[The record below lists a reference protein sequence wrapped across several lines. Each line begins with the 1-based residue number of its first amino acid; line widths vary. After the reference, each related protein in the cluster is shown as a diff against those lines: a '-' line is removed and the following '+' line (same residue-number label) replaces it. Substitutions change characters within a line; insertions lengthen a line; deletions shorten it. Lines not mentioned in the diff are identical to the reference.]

1 MSAPASEGPVEGQLE
16 GVVGRVL
23 FENRESGWTI
33 FHLQPETGARVTIVG
48 PLARVFPGESLQVSG
63 RWESDPKYGRQFR
76 ASVARSVVPESEAGT
91 RRYLASGVVPG
102 IGPELARR
110 LVERFGA
117 DTLRVLDEEP
127 DRLLEVKGIGRK
139 RLAEIKKAWVTR
151 SAERQGR
158 IFLQGHGLGPALTER
173 ILRAWGEDA
182 IRRVRREPYDL
193 VAEVRGIGF
202 RTADGLALRMGIAVD
217 APERIRA
224 GILHVLRVAADGG
237 DCYVPR
243 EQLVRGAQRALELD
257 QPGLVEKSI
266 AALAGG
272 PALVIEGDD
281 PEGRSRVYLR
291 RLHAAER
298 RVARRLAGL
307 VAATEE
313 SPDAERTSRA
323 LRQVESRLEV
333 DLASAQQDAVLRAL
347 VGRVLV
353 VTGGPGTGKTTL
365 IDALV
370 RCARMLGQRVALAA
384 PTGRAAKRM
393 EQATGH
399 PASTLHR
406 LLEYRYDTGF
416 GRGSDNPIEADL
428 LVVDEMSM
436 VDLPLM
442 DAFLAAVPTGARLL
456 LVGDADQLPPVG
468 PGAVLRDLIASERL
482 PTVRLREIY
491 RQAGESLIVTNAH
504 RVNAGKMPI
513 SAPGGESVRG
523 RESGDGG
530 GKEDFYIIEQQDA
543 ERARSI
549 VLRLV
554 TERIPQRFGLDPM
567 RDIQVLTPMHRGS
580 AGVANLNAV
589 LQDALNPGAKAAKP
603 DAPILRPGDRVMQL
617 RNDYD
622 REVFNGDIGSVVAT
636 EEEAVSV
643 EFDGRLVGY
652 DRSSLRD
659 LTLAYAISIHKSQGS
674 EYPAVVVVLLPEH
687 RIMLQRN
694 LLYTALTRAKKVA
707 VLVTTSQAL
716 RRAVEN
722 AAPSSRFTT
731 LAERIGSALQG

>member
-1 MSAPASEGPVEGQLE
+1 MSAPVSGGLFESEVA
-16 GVVGRVL
+16 GVVGRIL

-33 FHLQPETGARVTIVG
+33 FHLEQETGATVTVVG
-48 PLARVFPGESLQVSG
+48 SLAPVFPGESLQVTG

-76 ASVARSVVPESEAGT
+76 ANVARSVVPESEAGT

-110 LVERFGA
+110 LVDRFGA
-117 DTLRVLDEEP
+117 DTLRILDEEP
-127 DRLLEVKGIGRK
+127 DRLLVVKGIGRK

-173 ILRAWGEDA
+173 ILRAWGDNA
-182 IRRVRREPYDL
+182 IARVQREPYDL

-224 GILHVLRVAADGG
+224 GILHVLRAAADGG
-237 DCYVPR
+237 DCYVPQG
-243 EQLVRGAQRALELD
+243 QLVRRAQRALELER
-257 QPGLVEKSI
+257 PGLVEESI

-272 PALVIEGDD
+272 PALVVEGDN
-281 PEGRSRVYLR
+281 PEDGPRVYLR

-307 VAATEE
+307 VAAAEE
-313 SPDAERTSRA
+313 TADSERTWRA
-323 LRQVESRLEV
+323 LRQVESRLQV
-333 DLASAQQDAVLRAL
+333 ALAPAQRDAVVRAL
-347 VGRVLV
+347 LGRVLV

-370 RCARMLGQRVALAA
+370 RCAGILKQRVALAA

-416 GRGSDNPIEADL
+416 CRGPDHPIDADL

-442 DAFLAAVPTGARLL
+442 DAFLAAVPTAARLL

-482 PTVRLREIY
+482 PTVRLHEIY

-513 SAPGGESVRG
+513 SAPGAEAVPGPEAVDEPAR
-523 RESGDGG
+523 
-530 GKEDFYIIEQQDA
+530 DFYVIEQPDA
-543 ERARSI
+543 ERARDI

-554 TERIPQRFGLDPM
+554 TERIPQRFGLDSM
-567 RDIQVLTPMHRGS
+567 RDIQVLTPMHRGA
-580 AGVANLNAV
+580 AGVASLNAA
-589 LQDALNPGAKAAKP
+589 LQDALNPGASVAIP
-603 DAPILRPGDRVMQL
+603 QAPLLRPGDRVMQL

-636 EEEAVSV
+636 EEGAVSV

-652 DRSSLRD
+652 DRRSLGD

-674 EYPAVVVVLLPEH
+674 EYPAVVVLLLPEH

-707 VLVTTSQAL
+707 VLVTTSRAL

-722 AAPSSRFTT
+722 SAPSLRFTT
-731 LAERIGSALQG
+731 LADRIGSAL